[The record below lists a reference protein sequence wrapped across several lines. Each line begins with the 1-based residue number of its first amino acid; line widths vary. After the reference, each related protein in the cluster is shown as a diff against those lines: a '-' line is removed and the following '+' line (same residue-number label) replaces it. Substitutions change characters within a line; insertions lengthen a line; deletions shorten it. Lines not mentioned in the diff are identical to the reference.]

1 MFVSASFFGAN
12 FGPNVVIIII
22 IIIMREYSVNIFL
35 SMKKQSPN
43 FREKKI

>member
-22 IIIMREYSVNIFL
+22 IIIMREYSVNIPFYEKTITKFQG
-35 SMKKQSPN
+35 KKN
-43 FREKKI
+43 